1 MFIPIS
7 QEPSGVSEEAE
18 RIEHMN
24 KILLIGNLGRDPE
37 MSYTPNGIA
46 VTKFSL
52 AVSRVTKS
60 PSGERQEETEWFT
73 IVAWR
78 QLAETCNTYLRK
90 GQKVYI
96 EGRLTT
102 RKYTDR
108 NGVERMAIDVI
119 ANDME
124 MLTPKSAQA
133 GTPSFVGGH
142 VSDSDDLGDLDDHP
156 F

>member
-1 MFIPIS
+1 MEF
-7 QEPSGVSEEAE
+7 
-18 RIEHMN
+18 MN

-37 MSYTPNGIA
+37 MSYTPNGVA

-52 AVSRVTKS
+52 AVSRVSKS
-60 PSGERQEETEWFT
+60 PTGERQEETQWFN

-90 GQKVYI
+90 GQKVFI

-102 RKYTDR
+102 RNYTDR
-108 NGVERMAIDVI
+108 NGVERMALDVT
-119 ANDME
+119 ATEME
-124 MLTPKSAQA
+124 MLTPKSAQT
-133 GTPSFVGGH
+133 GSPSFVGGRT
-142 VSDSDDLGDLDDHP
+142 DESDDLGDLDEHP